1 MARKIG
7 SVGAET
13 AQNIRRAALT
23 LFASRGYAAV
33 SMRQIADAV
42 GLQPGALYN
51 HFATKQDLLRE
62 VMAGH
67 LRELIEAWEEE
78 SQQFSDPLAALEG
91 FVRFHI
97 RFHIGR
103 ADAVFVSYMELR
115 NLESEN
121 FRIIEG
127 MRKYYEGCLRK
138 IVAQGEREKEFA
150 LEDVPV
156 AVMALIAMLT
166 GVTTWYRSGGRLSP
180 DEIEDF
186 YVKMALRSVGAKTET
201 G

>member
-1 MARKIG
+1 MARKTG

-13 AQNIRRAALT
+13 ARNVRQAALI
-23 LFASRGYAAV
+23 LFAQHGYAAV

-67 LRELIEAWEEE
+67 LRALIEAWEKE
-78 SQQFSDPLAALEG
+78 SLKFSDPRAALEG

-103 ADAVFVSYMELR
+103 SDAVFVSYMELR
-115 NLESEN
+115 SLEPEN
-121 FRIIEG
+121 FRAVEG

-138 IVAQGEREKEFA
+138 IIAGGVREGDFGV
-150 LEDVPV
+150 EDVPV
-156 AVMALIAMLT
+156 AVMAIIAMLT

-180 DEIEDF
+180 DEIENI
-186 YVKMALRSVGAKTET
+186 YVVMALRSVGAATD
-201 G
+201 